1 MTRLVR
7 GADGRMWTVRSQV
20 EWRNPAADADFE
32 HDVSGGQ
39 GPGVLMLA
47 IVAAMGVLLVAWTP
61 EQVVV
66 PAWLGLALVMMFL
79 FFPVRWAIRRP
90 HLVVAESKATGDD
103 LPPERWVGH
112 VRGVLNVRDEVG
124 NIARKIEMYSLPDID
139 GPLQPVD

>member
-7 GADGRMWTVRSQV
+7 GADGRMWTVRSQI
-20 EWRNPAADADFE
+20 EWRNPSADADFE

-47 IVAAMGVLLVAWTP
+47 IVIAMAVILVAWTP

-66 PAWLGLALVMMFL
+66 PGWLIIALVLVFL
-79 FFPVRWAIRRP
+79 FFPARWAVRRP
-90 HLVVAESKATGDD
+90 WLVAAESKKTDE
-103 LPPERWVGH
+103 LPPERWVGS
-112 VRGVLNVRDEVG
+112 VRGFLTVRNEVANV
-124 NIARKIEMYSLPDID
+124 ARKIEMYSLPDLD

>member
-7 GADGRMWTVRSQV
+7 GADGRMWTVRSQI
-20 EWRNPAADADFE
+20 EWRNPAKDADFE

-47 IVAAMGVLLVAWTP
+47 IIIVMAVVLVAWTP

-66 PAWLGLALVMMFL
+66 PGWLIFALVLLFL
-79 FFPVRWAIRRP
+79 FFPARWAVRRP
-90 HLVVAESKATGDD
+90 WLVAAESKKTDE
-103 LPPERWVGH
+103 LPPERWVGT
-112 VRGVLNVRDEVG
+112 VRGYLTVRNEMANV
-124 NIARKIEMYSLPDID
+124 ARKIEMYSLPDLE